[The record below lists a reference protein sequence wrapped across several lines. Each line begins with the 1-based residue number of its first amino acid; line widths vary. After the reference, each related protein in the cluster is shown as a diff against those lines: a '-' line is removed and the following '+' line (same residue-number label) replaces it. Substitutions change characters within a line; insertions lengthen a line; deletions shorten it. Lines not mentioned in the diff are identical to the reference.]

1 MNALF
6 FIKRPV
12 LSIVISLL
20 ILIFGGISIF
30 NLPVAQYPDLTPP
43 TICVTAQYPG
53 ASAAVISESVSAILE
68 EKINGVEDMIYMN
81 TTVSASTGQSTTLI
95 SFAVGTDPD
104 KAMINVNNRVQM
116 VMSSLPDVVRQYG
129 VKVEKRSSAIL
140 QVGTL
145 YSTSPLYDAKFLGNY
160 AIINLID
167 ELRRI
172 DGLGDA
178 QVLSGN
184 DYSIRIWPKPDM
196 MTKLQMSIG
205 EIVAAV
211 SSQNKQRAAGKVGQQ
226 PVSDVDKTM
235 TIVAQGRYTD
245 PEQFKNIVLRSNKDG
260 DNLKLQDVADVEL
273 GAMSY
278 EIESKTQGCPS
289 APILFF
295 LSPGGN
301 ALDCVDKINKKMAEL
316 SVKFPEGVNYK
327 VIYDT
332 TKFVEESIHEVIKT
346 LFEAIFLVVLV
357 VLLFLKKFRATMIP
371 CLAVPVS
378 IVGAFAGMLMFGF
391 SVNTLTLFG
400 LVLAIGIVVDDAII
414 VMENVERIMHEEK
427 LSVAKA
433 TEKAVEQVAGPV
445 IAVVLVLCAVF
456 IPVSFLGGMSGV
468 LYKQFAMTIAFS
480 VVISGIVALTL
491 TPALCIL
498 FLKDDSQKKTLK
510 FFYVFD
516 EYYKRFENK
525 YLSVVEYFL
534 THIKR
539 AVLAMV
545 FLILATF
552 GLFKIT
558 PGSLLPDEDQG
569 IMMGCAF
576 LDPGASLERSVNV
589 SNYMDYIAGSDK
601 AVADHA
607 VVAGYDLIGGGPR
620 NNAVTMF
627 VKLKP
632 FEERKSD
639 ELSAFSVCRR
649 FMANGAKAPE
659 AAIVG
664 FTPPPIVGM
673 STTGG
678 FEVYLQVLTDRS
690 LLELNEKL
698 REVLAEAAK
707 RPELT
712 GLNSTF
718 NANSPQFKLVV
729 DNLKAISMGVSIDD
743 LYLAIQSAFGTTYI
757 NDFTK
762 SGRTFKV
769 ILQAKADYRAFA
781 EQIEDIYVKSQH
793 GEMVPVSAFAKLEES
808 IGCDDITR
816 FNGRIAAKILGSP
829 APGYTSGEAMNAIE
843 EVFEK
848 SLDENYG
855 YAWSGSSYQEKVSAG
870 TGGIAMLLGLVV
882 VFLILAAQYERW
894 SLPVA
899 VLLAVPFAMFGAIL
913 ATWLRGYSNDL
924 YFQVSLITL
933 IGLAAKNAI
942 LIVEFAVELRR
953 KGENLLAAALQASKL
968 RLRPI
973 VMTSLAFILGCLPL
987 AISSGAGAAS
997 RHSLGT
1003 GIIGGMVGATF
1014 IAPLFIPLFF
1024 VVVSRVSEYVRGHTV
1039 GKETV
1044 KIGGDV

>member
-1 MNALF
+1 MNTLF
-6 FIKRPV
+6 FIKRPI

-81 TTVSASTGQSTTLI
+81 TTVSAATGTSTTLI
-95 SFAVGTDPD
+95 SFNVGTDPD

-116 VMSSLPDVVRQYG
+116 VTSLLPDVVRQYG
-129 VKVEKRSSAIL
+129 VKVEKRSTAIL

-160 AIINLID
+160 AIINLVD
-167 ELRRI
+167 DLKRL
-172 DGLGDA
+172 DGVGDV

-184 DYSIRIWPKPDM
+184 DYSIRIWPKPDI
-196 MTKLQMSIG
+196 MTKLRLSVG

-226 PVSDVDKTM
+226 PVSDVEKTM

-245 PEQFKNIVLRSNKDG
+245 PEQFKNIIIRSDING

-278 EIESKTQGCPS
+278 EIDARTRGCKAVPL
-289 APILFF
+289 LFF
-295 LSPGGN
+295 LSPGAN
-301 ALDCVDKINKKMAEL
+301 ALACVDKINKKMAEL
-316 SVKFPEGVNYK
+316 SEKFPEGVNYK

-346 LFEAIFLVVLV
+346 LFEAILLVVLV

-391 SVNTLTLFG
+391 SINTLTLFG

-427 LSVAKA
+427 LPVDKA
-433 TEKAVEQVAGPV
+433 TEKAVNQVAGPV

-498 FLKDDSQKKTLK
+498 LLKGESKKKSWK
-510 FFYVFD
+510 FFDIFD
-516 EYYKRFENK
+516 EYYKKFENK
-525 YLSVVEYFL
+525 YLVVVEYL
-534 THIKR
+534 LKN
-539 AVLAMV
+539 AKQAGLAIAAIV
-545 FLILATF
+545 IVTF

-558 PGSLLPDEDQG
+558 PGSLLPNEDQG
-569 IMMGCAF
+569 VMMGCAF

-589 SNYMDYIAGSDK
+589 SNYLDYIAGKDK
-601 AVADHA
+601 AVDDYT
-607 VVAGYDLIGGGPR
+607 VVAGYDLIGGSPR
-620 NNAVTMF
+620 NNSVTMF
-627 VKLKP
+627 MKLKP
-632 FEERKSD
+632 FNERKSE
-639 ELSAFSVCRR
+639 ELSAFAACKR
-649 FMANGAKAPE
+649 FMMNGAKAPE
-659 AAIVG
+659 AAIIG

-678 FEVYLQVLTDRS
+678 FEVYLQVLTDKS

-698 REVLAEAAK
+698 RDVLAEAAK
-707 RPELT
+707 RPELA

-718 NANSPQFKLVV
+718 NASSPQFKLTV

-769 ILQAKADYRAFA
+769 ILQAKADYRAFP
-781 EQIEDIYVKSQH
+781 EQMEDVYVKSQR
-793 GEMVPVSAFAKLEES
+793 GEMIPVSAFAKLEET

-816 FNGRIAAKILGSP
+816 FNGRISAKIIGSP
-829 APGYTSGEAMNAIE
+829 APGYTSGEAMSAIE
-843 EVFEK
+843 EVFNK
-848 SLDENYG
+848 TLDENYG

-870 TGGIAMLLGLVV
+870 TGGIAMLLGLIV

-924 YFQVSLITL
+924 YFQVALITL

-942 LIVEFAVELRR
+942 LIVEFAVELRK
-953 KGENLLAAALQASKL
+953 KGEDLLNAALYASKL

-973 VMTSLAFILGCLPL
+973 VMTSLAFIFGCLPL

-1024 VVVSRVSEYVRGHTV
+1024 VIVSKMSEYFRGYATK
-1039 GKETV
+1039 KEAE
-1044 KIGGDV
+1044 KIGE